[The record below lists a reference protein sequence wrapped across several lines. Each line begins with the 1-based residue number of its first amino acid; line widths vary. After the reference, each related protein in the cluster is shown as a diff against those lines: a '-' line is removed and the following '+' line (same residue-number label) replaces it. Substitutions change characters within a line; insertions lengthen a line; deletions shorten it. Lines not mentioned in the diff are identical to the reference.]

1 MTDQQLE
8 SESSGRGLSQPG
20 AVAVLPRLSCL
31 QDMGAPFIPSLE
43 RDPESNEKLRA
54 NVENVQIP
62 RNRIFVLMALSL
74 EVTYKR

>member
-1 MTDQQLE
+1 MDAEYRNL
-8 SESSGRGLSQPG
+8 GLSQG
-20 AVAVLPRLSCL
+20 CL
-31 QDMGAPFIPSLE
+31 GYLVTDMGAPFIPSLE
-43 RDPESNEKLRA
+43 RDPESIEKLRA

>member
-1 MTDQQLE
+1 
-8 SESSGRGLSQPG
+8 
-20 AVAVLPRLSCL
+20 
-31 QDMGAPFIPSLE
+31 MGAPFIPSLE
-43 RDPESNEKLRA
+43 RDPESIEKLRA